1 MSARLSR
8 ENNDCF
14 VEIEEQEKI
23 FTVQVQAKV
32 MIAWQQQ
39 VRERVKKLI
48 GNQVWDALWTKKKT
62 KRENIFKK
70 CPAAAEVREG
80 EEKR

>member
-1 MSARLSR
+1 
-8 ENNDCF
+8 
-14 VEIEEQEKI
+14 
-23 FTVQVQAKV
+23 

-62 KRENIFKK
+62 KRENILKK